1 MAIKHDLYVQLDP
14 KDLKKGLASFF
25 MQKVLM
31 MAGPEIAELEA

>member
-25 MQKVLM
+25 HAKSVEDGG
-31 MAGPEIAELEA
+31 A